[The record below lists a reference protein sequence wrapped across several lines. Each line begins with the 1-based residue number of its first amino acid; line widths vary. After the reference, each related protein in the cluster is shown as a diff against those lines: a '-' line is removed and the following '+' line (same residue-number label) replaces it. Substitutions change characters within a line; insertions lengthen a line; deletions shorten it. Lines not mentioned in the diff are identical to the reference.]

1 MPAQHSDSLGA
12 TSNGDST
19 PSPYSAMA
27 DSHHGSTPFV
37 HSQAWKEFVC
47 GGVAAAMGESLM
59 HPVDTVKTRM
69 QSGGSFLSTVQ
80 ESTRLSEVL
89 KVVLKHDGYRGLYRG
104 LPAGMAGSFA
114 TGATYFGLIEMA
126 RAWINERHPGLSG
139 PLSHFCAGAVVWAE
153 SSYVDTEI
161 MAMDLGFRKGIAAR
175 MVELDAAIPDNWQQ
189 ILTGD
194 TLGSVIY
201 VPCEIIKQR
210 MQIQGSPQNWQAKMA
225 GTPNTQYYRSFLHA
239 ARCIV
244 REEGYK
250 GLFTGFGSTIGR
262 DIPFAGLMIVFY
274 EGLAEIIKSG
284 KDPTNAKEFAI
295 TGFED
300 LVLGGVAGG
309 SSAFLTTP
317 LDIIKTRLQ
326 VQGSTKRY
334 KGWGDAMATIWK
346 EDGFMGFWKG
356 SLPRVI
362 WYLPAC
368 AVTFMSWQAMRNVF
382 IKKTNDE
389 DTGLLVER
397 NSIDSMPAIVPHSS
411 QAR

>member
-1 MPAQHSDSLGA
+1 
-12 TSNGDST
+12 
-19 PSPYSAMA
+19 MA
-27 DSHHGSTPFV
+27 DSHHSSTPFV

-139 PLSHFCAGAVVWAE
+139 PLSHFCAGAV
-153 SSYVDTEI
+153 
-161 MAMDLGFRKGIAAR
+161 
-175 MVELDAAIPDNWQQ
+175 
-189 ILTGD
+189 GD

-334 KGWGDAMATIWK
+334 KGWSDAMASIWK

-397 NSIDSMPAIVPHSS
+397 SSIDSIPAVVPHSS

>member
-1 MPAQHSDSLGA
+1 M
-12 TSNGDST
+12 
-19 PSPYSAMA
+19 
-27 DSHHGSTPFV
+27 
-37 HSQAWKEFVC
+37 C

-89 KVVLKHDGYRGLYRG
+89 KVVLKKDGVRGLYRG

-114 TGATYFGLIEMA
+114 TGATYFGLIELT
-126 RAWINERHPGLSG
+126 RAWINERHPALAG
-139 PLSHFCAGAVVWAE
+139 PVSHFCAGAV
-153 SSYVDTEI
+153 
-161 MAMDLGFRKGIAAR
+161 
-175 MVELDAAIPDNWQQ
+175 
-189 ILTGD
+189 GD

-210 MQIQGSPQNWQAKMA
+210 MQIQGAPHNWEAKMSGNSEA
-225 GTPNTQYYRSFLHA
+225 QYYKSFSHA

-244 REEGYK
+244 QQEGFK
-250 GLFTGFGSTIGR
+250 GLFTGFASTIGR

-274 EGLAEIIKSG
+274 EGLAEAVKSG
-284 KDPTNAKEFAI
+284 KDPTSAKEFAI

-300 LVLGGVAGG
+300 MVIGGFAGG
-309 SSAFLTTP
+309 FSAFLTTP

-326 VQGSTKRY
+326 VQGSTNRY
-334 KGWGDAMATIWK
+334 NGWQDAVHSIWK
-346 EDGFMGFWKG
+346 NDGFMGFWKG
-356 SLPRVI
+356 SLPRVV

-368 AVTFMSWQAMRNVF
+368 ALTFMSWQAMRNVF
-382 IKKTNDE
+382 IKQGSDRTMGRAME
-389 DTGLLVER
+389 HSS
-397 NSIDSMPAIVPHSS
+397 SIEPMPSVVPHSS